1 MINKEKIKFWDR
13 IFKTMIVSFVI
24 SIALVF
30 IVSENNLENNLF
42 IYPWLILFFVAIVC
56 EIIFTIGMA
65 YHAYKLKKYGWMVVS
80 IFLGTIFPIIFY
92 FSILKK
98 EIKKTKKKNA

>member
-1 MINKEKIKFWDR
+1 MIDKEKIKFWDR
-13 IFKTMIVSFVI
+13 IFKTMIISFVI

-30 IVSENNLENNLF
+30 IVSENVLENNLF
-42 IYPWLILFFVAIVC
+42 IYPWIILFFVAIVC

-65 YHAYKLKKYGWMVVS
+65 YHAYKLKRYGWMIVS
-80 IFLGTIFPIIFY
+80 IFLGTIFSIIFY

-98 EIKKTKKKNA
+98 EIKERKKKN